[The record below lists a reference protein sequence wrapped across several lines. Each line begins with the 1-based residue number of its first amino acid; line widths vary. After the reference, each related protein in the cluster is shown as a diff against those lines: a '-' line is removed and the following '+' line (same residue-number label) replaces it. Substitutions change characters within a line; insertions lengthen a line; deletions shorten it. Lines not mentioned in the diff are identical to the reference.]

1 MYVLYVYIH
10 VCMCKMV
17 EMFLVS
23 LVCDVFL
30 KDLLDLPVYCVG
42 ILRGREVG
50 RDGGRLGRKEGVG
63 GEGGH

>member
-1 MYVLYVYIH
+1 
-10 VCMCKMV
+10 MCKMV

-30 KDLLDLPVYCVG
+30 KDLLDLPMYCVG
-42 ILRGREVG
+42 ILRGREGG

>member
-1 MYVLYVYIH
+1 MYIH

-42 ILRGREVG
+42 ILRGRE
-50 RDGGRLGRKEGVG
+50 GGM
-63 GEGGH
+63 EGG